1 MLSYEVFMD
10 YIKKNVLAVFPQ
22 EYADAEVDIK
32 KVTKANMER
41 YGMTFRV
48 PDKNIS
54 PNLYLESY
62 YADYKNGKTLDC
74 IMEQIAADY
83 QIAMMNCQ
91 VGDDVAGRLTD
102 KEYVK
107 NHVIFDLVGKAQNEA
122 FIADVPNRDFL
133 DLSIIYR
140 VVISLDESG
149 IMSTVVSNSIMD
161 EIGMSE
167 DELYQAAYKNTQS
180 MYSPKVESLTEFIE
194 TVVGECPGECPLYM
208 LTNHLRINGADL
220 MIYDDALQ
228 ALAKETVGETAW
240 EEGDREIVI
249 LPSSRHEVLAV
260 KKDDNIDIEY
270 CQSMVQS
277 INYSCVKLE
286 DRLSNNLYMYD
297 ASTHTLTMA
306 TDVPNKRLDDAEYE
320 KQKVI

>member
-10 YIKKNVLAVFPQ
+10 YVKKNVLAVFPR

-48 PDKNIS
+48 PGKNIS
-54 PNLYLESY
+54 PNLYLEAY

-107 NHVIFDLVGKAQNEA
+107 NHVIFDLVGRAQNEA

-140 VVISLDESG
+140 VVISMDESG
-149 IMSTVVSNSIMD
+149 LMSTVVSNSIMD

-167 DELYQAAYKNTQS
+167 DELYQAAYENTQS

-194 TVVGECPGECPLYM
+194 EVVGECPGECPLYM

>member
-10 YIKKNVLAVFPQ
+10 YVKKNVLAVFPR

-48 PDKNIS
+48 PGKNIS
-54 PNLYLESY
+54 PNLYLEAY
-62 YADYKNGKTLDC
+62 YADYRNGKTLDC

-107 NHVIFDLVGKAQNEA
+107 NHVIFDLVGRAQNEA

-140 VVISLDESG
+140 VVISMDESG
-149 IMSTVVSNSIMD
+149 LMSTVVSNSIMD

-167 DELYQAAYKNTQS
+167 DELYQAAYENTQS

-194 TVVGECPGECPLYM
+194 AVVGECPGECPLYM

-297 ASTHTLTMA
+297 ASTHTLAMA